1 MERASRL
8 GVAWVVAASLVPS
21 VALASGGGGMDPV
34 TSLLYQVGNFIL
46 LVVVLF
52 LIARKPVKA
61 YFVGRRDQ
69 IKTDLEEAADLL
81 GSAESRQA
89 EIQTKLAD
97 LEAQLDE
104 IRATSKQRAE
114 EEGQRI
120 LEKARE
126 AAERIQSDAVEA
138 ADQEL
143 LRAKRELREEAAGL
157 AVELAAEI
165 LEEQVSEADRLR
177 LLDEFITRVEPR
189 SDNQSPNA

>member
-1 MERASRL
+1 MERVSRF
-8 GVAWVVAASLVPS
+8 AAVVFAALSFAPGAALAAS
-21 VALASGGGGMDPV
+21 GGGMDPV
-34 TSLLYQVGNFIL
+34 TSLLYQVGNFL
-46 LVVVLF
+46 LLAIVLF
-52 LIARKPVKA
+52 LVARKPVKA

-69 IKTDLEEAADLL
+69 IKSDLEEAAALL
-81 GSAESRQA
+81 NTAEARQT
-89 EIQTKLAD
+89 EIQAKLAD

-120 LEKARE
+120 LAKARE
-126 AAERIQSDAVEA
+126 AAERIKSDALEA

-165 LEEQVSEADRLR
+165 LEEQVGDADRQR

-189 SDNQSPNA
+189 SDNQSRSV

>member
-1 MERASRL
+1 MACYVL
-8 GVAWVVAASLVPS
+8 ITP
-21 VALASGGGGMDPV
+21 ALDE
-34 TSLLYQVGNFIL
+34 
-46 LVVVLF
+46 
-52 LIARKPVKA
+52 
-61 YFVGRRDQ
+61 
-69 IKTDLEEAADLL
+69 LEHLPGL
-81 GSAESRQA
+81 
-89 EIQTKLAD
+89 LAD